1 MMVAAHAHDLNGA
14 KAAGLRTAFVH
25 RPLEFGPDRTPDIP
39 PPGSFDVSA
48 TDFLDLAAKLGA

>member
-14 KAAGLRTAFVH
+14 KSAGLRTAFVH